1 MYSKGACMNCQYN
14 LQNMYPDW
22 DQIIAIVWGN
32 ESKQA
37 AYTKDVFL
45 SHLISEACFNQLI
58 SMEIF
63 VCLQEEEQ

>member
-1 MYSKGACMNCQYN
+1 MNCQYD

-37 AYTKDVFL
+37 AKQAKDVFL

>member
-1 MYSKGACMNCQYN
+1 
-14 LQNMYPDW
+14 MYPDW

-37 AYTKDVFL
+37 AKQAKDVFL

>member
-1 MYSKGACMNCQYN
+1 
-14 LQNMYPDW
+14 MYPDW

-45 SHLISEACFNQLI
+45 SHLFSEACFNQLI